1 MANSRN
7 NSAAMTSANVS
18 VRSEDGTQIDRPLA
32 ALRAEQVLGGKPWRV
47 VRNRRGQ
54 HHFSGFYWSATTAG
68 FVVYESR
75 LELARLLLADFD
87 PAVVGIAAQPF
98 RLQACVGGQTRRH
111 VPDFLL
117 KHADH
122 SVVNV
127 KPASRL
133 ADPKIA
139 EALSWPARLIEGHGW
154 AHEIWTGEGME
165 SLLANVRFLAAARSA
180 EIVPAETISAVYAS
194 VVPGDT
200 IRALTFRLTGS
211 LAPDQVKPAVL
222 RLLWQ
227 QRLSTDLQRILD
239 EDSVLKVAT

>member
-1 MANSRN
+1 MAIDRN
-7 NSAAMTSANVS
+7 NSAAVTSAIAS

-32 ALRAEQVLGGKPWRV
+32 ALRADQVLGGKPWRM

-54 HHFSGFYWSATTAG
+54 RHFSGFYWAATTGG

-87 PAVVGIAAQPF
+87 PAVVGIAAQPL
-98 RLQACVGGQTRRH
+98 RLQACVGGQTRWH

-122 SVVNV
+122 SVTVLNV

-139 EALSWPARLIEGHGW
+139 EALSWPARLIEDHGW

-165 SLLANVRFLAAARSA
+165 SVLANVRFLN
-180 EIVPAETISAVYAS
+180 P
-194 VVPGDT
+194 
-200 IRALTFRLTGS
+200 
-211 LAPDQVKPAVL
+211 
-222 RLLWQ
+222 
-227 QRLSTDLQRILD
+227 
-239 EDSVLKVAT
+239 